1 MTSLD
6 FTNCNAFK
14 SGHAERRMYL
24 FMLVNS
30 STGYRCSCTFLAGY
44 SRLMKLR
51 ALVSY
56 PSPHRKALFVFLS
69 SISLVSMNKN
79 MRLRNANGK
88 ASRAFKHV
96 GISILSLVNA
106 SLQCVLKQPAA
117 STPGR
122 ATMARSL
129 AVMEHVNSSS
139 RNPDRFTHA
148 SA

>member
-30 STGYRCSCTFLAGY
+30 STGSRCSCTFLAGY

-56 PSPHRKALFVFLS
+56 PSSHRKALCNFFCHQYLVYLS
-69 SISLVSMNKN
+69 IHMRNIIKGFPGTVLLIRANIMRVENLCLVIDIPLRLLNRHKDMPSVTSIN
-79 MRLRNANGK
+79 
-88 ASRAFKHV
+88 
-96 GISILSLVNA
+96 
-106 SLQCVLKQPAA
+106 
-117 STPGR
+117 
-122 ATMARSL
+122 
-129 AVMEHVNSSS
+129 
-139 RNPDRFTHA
+139 
-148 SA
+148 